1 MLKSIGRVRLPMD
14 FFYFYVVLIN
24 AFKYGI
30 LLLSLAFFWI
40 GCTDS
45 YNHLENL
52 SFFNTEKTSLAY
64 FDWKNVPAKR
74 ITSFSQ
80 NSEFET
86 FKIGSDESDSLFLDI
101 YGCSDIHCFSAMSI
115 VLRSKDYEY
124 AVALKKGEFKFS
136 EPTKKINTKEFGE
149 NCELRVASYWNLKV
163 DASQIKLDWTMLEA
177 EETCEVKLYK

>member
-1 MLKSIGRVRLPMD
+1 M
-14 FFYFYVVLIN
+14 YFYVVLIN

-30 LLLSLAFFWI
+30 LLLALAFLWI

-45 YNHLENL
+45 YNHTENL

-64 FDWKNVPAKR
+64 FGWKNVPAKR

-101 YGCSDIHCFSAMSI
+101 YGCSDIHCLSATSI
-115 VLRSKDYEY
+115 VLHDSSFKYIL
-124 AVALKKGEFKFS
+124 ALKKGEFLFS
-136 EPTKKINTKEFGE
+136 EPSEKIYTEEFGYD
-149 NCELRVASYWNLKV
+149 CQIKVAAYWNLKI
-163 DASQIKLDWTMLEA
+163 DTEYIKIDWQMLEA
-177 EETCEVKLYK
+177 EELCEVYLYK